1 MRALT
6 FATVVFAAFLAP
18 ISPPAATAQTPAKD
32 TPLAERTRTKLLKAK
47 ITVAFNGTLRDL
59 LKELAGQAE
68 MEHGKPVM
76 WAYGDD
82 IKANQTV
89 ALECQNKPLD
99 EVLDALF
106 KKPGLGYVV
115 VSQDDDRRDGW
126 VRVTVGEERGFAKG
140 TAAPKTPPPA
150 TTTEATDDESVA
162 AAKVATAKEL
172 IAGGKAAS
180 AKAVLTLV
188 TKKYPAT
195 KAGKEA
201 KELLEKLDK

>member
-6 FATVVFAAFLAP
+6 FATVVFAALMP
-18 ISPPAATAQTPAKD
+18 SAANAQTAAKD
-32 TPLAERTRTKLLKAK
+32 TPAAERTRTKLLKAK
-47 ITVAFNGTLRDL
+47 ITVNFNGTLRDL

-76 WAYGDD
+76 WTYGDD

-89 ALECQNKPLD
+89 AFECQNKSLD
-99 EVLDALF
+99 DVLDALF

-126 VRVTVGEERGFAKG
+126 VRVTVGDERGFAKG
-140 TAAPKTPPPA
+140 TAAPKTPPA

-162 AAKVATAKEL
+162 AAKLATAKEL

-180 AKAVLTLV
+180 AKAILTLV